1 MNQSNPFQ
9 AQGSVKVIKGSILSP
24 HNAGLRFI
32 LSLNNMA
39 GKPESPLYPLF
50 EKKWKR
56 VREEARGWYTNKT
69 GAYKLGA
76 VNTTSTQSDT
86 WVIHMLVQDENLQT
100 NSNAVETCLK
110 EVCKMAKYEKATVH
124 ISTLLTD
131 YIPEL
136 MDFVNKHLVK
146 NGVSVCYYDEP
157 VK

>member
-76 VNTTSTQSDT
+76 INTTAVQSDT
-86 WVIHMLVQDENLQT
+86 WVIHMLCQADDLQT
-100 NSNAVETCLK
+100 DLKAVSECLK
-110 EVCKMAKYEKATVH
+110 KVCTSAKYEKATVH
-124 ISTLLTD
+124 VSTILTEAV
-131 YIPEL
+131 PEL
-136 MDFVNKHLVK
+136 ESLLKTELVEK
-146 NGVSVCYYDEP
+146 GVSVYYYQEP
-157 VK
+157 SV